1 VPLLEQDLEDV
12 NRRRNNKMAKEKD
25 YKCSTKYYA
34 GNQRCGDIH
43 PQHYAKQQGN
53 INSVS
58 NVVKYTL
65 HYEL

>member
-1 VPLLEQDLEDV
+1 
-12 NRRRNNKMAKEKD
+12 MAKRKGLQML
-25 YKCSTKYYA
+25 SKYYA

-53 INSVS
+53 SNSVS
-58 NVVKYTL
+58 NVVEYTL